1 MSMPTEETIY
11 EVANRVATITLNR
24 PDKLNAWTATMEKE
38 VRGCL
43 DQAERDDNVGIIV
56 LTGAG
61 RGFCAGA
68 DMSLLSSVA
77 AQGLPGPERDA
88 VSRLGGDS
96 LQREGVPPDFQK
108 KYSYFLG
115 IEKPILAAINGPAVG
130 LGLVIALY
138 CDLRL
143 ASDAARFSTTFAQRG
158 LIAEYGM
165 AWMLPRIVGLPNA
178 LDLLFSARQINS
190 AEALRL
196 GLVNQVFA
204 QENFPDKVNEYAVD
218 LASRVSPRSLRVI
231 KRQVYRAMFQT
242 LTESFDLA
250 VEEMV
255 ASLRSEDFK
264 EGGAHFLEKR
274 APAFKGRRCS
284 EQAIPDMISL
294 NVKSAKQK
302 PRQCAADQGSQDGDR
317 RVAPI

>member
-1 MSMPTEETIY
+1 MPTPETIY

-38 VRGCL
+38 VRASL
-43 DQAERDDNVGIIV
+43 EEAERDDNVGIIV

-77 AQGLPGPERDA
+77 AQGLPSGESDA
-88 VSRLGGDS
+88 VSRLGGAS
-96 LQREGVPPDFQK
+96 LQREGVPPDYQK

-115 IEKPILAAINGPAVG
+115 IEKPILAAINGPVVG

-178 LDLLFSARQINS
+178 LDLLFSARQINA
-190 AEALRL
+190 AEALRM

-204 QENFPDKVNEYAVD
+204 QENFLDKIKEYAAD
-218 LASRVSPRSLRVI
+218 IASRVSPRSLRVI

-242 LTESFDLA
+242 LAESFDLA

-264 EGGAHFLEKR
+264 EGVAHFLEKR
-274 APAFKGRRCS
+274 PPAFKGR
-284 EQAIPDMISL
+284 
-294 NVKSAKQK
+294 
-302 PRQCAADQGSQDGDR
+302 
-317 RVAPI
+317 